1 MFKLL
6 NPRFYLENPR
16 TARFLGIVFVVVV
29 GYLLFV
35 SGKERGLCEQA
46 CLEEE
51 YAGFRYVGADKDV
64 PSRCFC
70 LTEEET
76 QLKGVVP
83 KGEEIEFLPV
93 EEEFE
98 DEEE

>member
-16 TARFLGIVFVVVV
+16 IARVLAVVFVVVV

-35 SGKERGLCEQA
+35 SGKERALCEQA
-46 CLEEE
+46 CLEED
-51 YAGFRYVGADKDV
+51 YVGFRYVGAEKGV
-64 PSRCFC
+64 PARCFC

-76 QLKGVVP
+76 ELKGVVP
-83 KGEEIEFLPV
+83 KGEEIDFLPT
-93 EEEFE
+93 EEDLE
-98 DEEE
+98 DEG